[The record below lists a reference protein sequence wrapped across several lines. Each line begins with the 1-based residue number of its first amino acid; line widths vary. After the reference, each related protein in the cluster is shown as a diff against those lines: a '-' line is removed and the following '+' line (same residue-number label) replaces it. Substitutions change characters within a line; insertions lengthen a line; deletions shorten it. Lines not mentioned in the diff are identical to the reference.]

1 MLNKFKL
8 MAMVIA
14 IVSLAACSDSK
25 IDENQPTGG
34 NGGGSSKDY
43 NINDKS
49 FSQSNWRNQDKI
61 YIFDQKSTDIK
72 DDNGQT
78 GYNTINLPWSSS
90 VVNTN
95 LPPNF
100 CDAITPENGWELA
113 LNLCG
118 DRTFP
123 LANYFALYNKYSG
136 VLRFSTTCRKTL
148 RRATTTCGKST

>member
-72 DDNGQT
+72 DDDG
-78 GYNTINLPWSSS
+78 L
-90 VVNTN
+90 
-95 LPPNF
+95 
-100 CDAITPENGWELA
+100 
-113 LNLCG
+113 
-118 DRTFP
+118 
-123 LANYFALYNKYSG
+123 
-136 VLRFSTTCRKTL
+136 
-148 RRATTTCGKST
+148 

>member
-1 MLNKFKL
+1 
-8 MAMVIA
+8 MAMAIA

-100 CDAITPENGWELA
+100 CDAITPENGSIEEL
-113 LNLCG
+113 
-118 DRTFP
+118 FP
-123 LANYFALYNKYSG
+123 DPVASEDFNQQEQE
-136 VLRFSTTCRKTL
+136 TTEEVSQEETQEESEPD
-148 RRATTTCGKST
+148 GEND

>member
-118 DRTFP
+118 DRTFRSLITSP
-123 LANYFALYNKYSG
+123 STTSIRAFSA
-136 VLRFSTTCRKTL
+136 FSTTCRKTL